1 MKRFLA
7 VTFVLF
13 ACGLPGCA
21 RMPVS
26 TWSRPI
32 VDMKGV
38 DQGKYDQDYQECVTY
53 AFQAPGPGTSA
64 AVGAVGGALAGA
76 LAARIVD
83 RDLNR
88 GQFAR
93 IGAVSG
99 AAGGAVEGART
110 ESQIVKQCLR
120 GRGYN
125 VLN

>member
-1 MKRFLA
+1 MITRKAIFAAALA
-7 VTFVLF
+7 L
-13 ACGLPGCA
+13 LILGCA
-21 RMPVS
+21 QQPIG
-26 TWSRPI
+26 TWSKPL

-38 DQGKYDQDYQECVTY
+38 DQAKFDQDYSECVAY
-53 AFQAPGPGTSA
+53 AFQTPGPGTGA
-64 AVGAVGGALAGA
+64 ATGAVAGALAGA

-93 IGAVSG
+93 IGAVTG
-99 AAGGAVEGART
+99 AAGGAVGGAQN
-110 ESQIVKQCLR
+110 EANVVKNCLR